1 MAGRGGRR
9 AGTPGVAY
17 QNRTDLSANRAP
29 QQGTVTAASAGQ
41 GAPAPATPAP
51 VGIAPED
58 TVNLF
63 DAGNQGKP
71 LTSGLPTGPGA
82 GPAPESP
89 LGEDAMFV
97 KYLPEFE
104 RIAQREGTPDSFKGL
119 VRYLQGRT

>member
-1 MAGRGGRR
+1 
-9 AGTPGVAY
+9 VAY
-17 QNRTDLSANRAP
+17 PNRTDLSANRSP
-29 QQGTVTAASAGQ
+29 QSGTMTAASAGQ
-41 GAPAPATPAP
+41 GAPAATPAGP
-51 VGIAPED
+51 PPGPAGIAPED

-63 DAGNQGKP
+63 DAGNQGRP

-119 VRYLQGRT
+119 VRYLQGRA